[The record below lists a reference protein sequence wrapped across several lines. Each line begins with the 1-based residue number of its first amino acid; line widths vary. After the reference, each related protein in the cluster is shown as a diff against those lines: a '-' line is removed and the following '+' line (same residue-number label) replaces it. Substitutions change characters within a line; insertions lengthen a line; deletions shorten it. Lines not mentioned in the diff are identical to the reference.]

1 MFYDKYTKK
10 LYYSINDYE
19 NRTGDIE
26 HNEIYKTNS
35 SIISFDRDELGKLM
49 ANKIIQPN
57 IEFRII
63 F

>member
-26 HNEIYKTNS
+26 HNEIYKKNS

-49 ANKIIQPN
+49 ANKIIQPD